1 MAKTIDEKEIV
12 VVSVVVSVVIF
23 VHKYRTECAKTS
35 TNTSPHLSTSRWA
48 QNAKQSPGHGAPAHA
63 PDDYTR
69 AFPAADAVAQIAPR
83 QSVPASLIWLGDRR
97 DSVYIG

>member
-35 TNTSPHLSTSRWA
+35 TNTSHLSTSRWA